1 VVVGVPSLLAGLGI
15 WLMQR
20 IVPAERRA
28 ANNEVAGYIFAM
40 ISGLYLL
47 TLAFGVI
54 VVWDTSE
61 GAKTAVHDEAS
72 NLTELYWVGHALPSA
87 KAQPIEQRLGDY
99 LSVVTQTEWPL
110 MNRHRVS
117 DEATARLQDLRAEL
131 LRLQPANAN
140 EQTLVQQG
148 LSFMTNAAEARQQ
161 RLDAVGEGMSPILWF
176 ALLLGGLLTVA
187 FTFWFG
193 LANTAWHVGM
203 VVFLTVMVVFTLYL
217 IHLLE
222 FPFSGYVHVSPNDL
236 TRVLDLVKGLR

>member
-1 VVVGVPSLLAGLGI
+1 
-15 WLMQR
+15 MQR

-72 NLTELYWVGHALPSA
+72 NLTELYWVSHALPSA
-87 KAQPIEQRLGDY
+87 KAQPIEQRLGAY
-99 LSVVTQTEWPL
+99 LTVVTRTEWPL

-117 DEATARLQDLRAEL
+117 DDATARLRDLRTEL
-131 LRLQPANAN
+131 LRMQPSNAS
-140 EQTLVQQG
+140 EQTLLQQG

-161 RLDAVGEGMSPILWF
+161 RLDAVSEGMSSVLWF

-193 LANTAWHVGM
+193 LASTAWHVVM
-203 VVFLTVMVVFTLYL
+203 VVFLTAMIVFTLYVV
-217 IHLLE
+217 HLLE
-222 FPFSGYVHVSPNDL
+222 FPFSGYVRVSPNEL
-236 TRVLDLVKGLR
+236 AGVLDLVRTAT

>member
-1 VVVGVPSLLAGLGI
+1 
-15 WLMQR
+15 
-20 IVPAERRA
+20 
-28 ANNEVAGYIFAM
+28 M

-72 NLTELYWVGHALPSA
+72 NLTELAWVVHALPSA
-87 KAQPIEQRLGDY
+87 KAKPIEQQLDAY

-110 MNRHRVS
+110 MNRNRVS
-117 DEATARLQDLRAEL
+117 DEAAARLQDLRTEL
-131 LRLQPANAN
+131 LHLQPANAN
-140 EQTLVQQG
+140 EQTLRQQG
-148 LSFMTNAAEARQQ
+148 LSFMTNVAEARRQ
-161 RLDAVGEGMSPILWF
+161 RVDALGEGMSPFLWF

-193 LANTAWHVGM
+193 LANTAWHVAM
-203 VVFLTVMVVFTLYL
+203 VVFLTVMVVFTLYI

-222 FPFSGYVHVSPNDL
+222 FPFSGYVRVSPNEL
-236 TRVLDLVKGLR
+236 TQVLQLVRTLR